1 MALLG
6 LSGALLLE
14 VCGDDPMILDS
25 FKIHTTIIQIQYSEA
40 FILWDRAGQISSRL
54 AKIWPGLTLAD
65 GQPNQQTLQ
74 TRGVQIQT
82 GLKQSTITLRGEKS
96 LDAQRTHQIK
106 ETSEVWR
113 DMLELTELTRVS
125 ARTAYARK
133 FKTLRDA
140 NEALIDLK
148 IVNWPTERVFDQPMD
163 GERNGV
169 EVQLRFE
176 DKTSFSVLRLKA
188 EELRLEMDMDPDFFE
203 EPIKE
208 SRYRMVIDFDRG
220 LLGAVDATKFRM
232 DDWLKGYVHV
242 LRRDIDKVIQP
253 KP

>member
-1 MALLG
+1 
-6 LSGALLLE
+6 
-14 VCGDDPMILDS
+14 MILDS
-25 FKIHTTIIQIQYSEA
+25 FTIHTIVIQMQYSEA
-40 FILWDRAGQISSRL
+40 FILWDRAGQISSRIV
-54 AKIWPGLTLAD
+54 KIWPGLTLVD

-74 TRGVQIQT
+74 TKGVQVQT

-96 LDAQRTHQIK
+96 LDAQRIRQIK
-106 ETSEVWR
+106 ETFELLR
-113 DMLELTELTRVS
+113 DLLELSELTRVS
-125 ARTAYARK
+125 ARASYVRK
-133 FKTLRDA
+133 FKSLRDA
-140 NEALIDLK
+140 NSALIDLK
-148 IVNWPTERVFDQPMD
+148 IVNWPTERVFDQSMD
-163 GERNGV
+163 GERNGI

-188 EELRLEMDMDPDFFE
+188 EEIRLEMEMDADFFD

-220 LLGAVDATKFRM
+220 VLGAIDAAKFRM

-242 LRRDIDKVIQP
+242 LRRDINKVIQP